1 VATIDWPST
10 RAFASAQFSLALDT
24 SESGYAG
31 FLTGNRQRRSNLADR
46 LRCITTLPPV
56 ANRSEAAQRTALL
69 LGLRS
74 TGDLVRFGLPHQQL
88 PLGTLRGSPVVAAN
102 VLAGARS
109 MTVSGALAAP
119 NLLLGGSFEVDTNGD
134 GVADNWLAYNSGSVS
149 GITYGRPAG
158 INSTYAQRIT
168 AATLGSGSGDQA
180 GVGRA
185 AFVPVVA
192 GASYSMSCDAISNY
206 STLQVRLHVD
216 WYTSADVLLSGSGV
230 NFAGPLSWQRLAA
243 NGLVAPATAA
253 KAKAYVWMQ
262 AHASGG
268 ASPQI
273 FVDNFQLEPSIVATA
288 YAGTPTLGPADML
301 AVGGNL
307 LAVAYPGATL
317 DDAGAGTVPL
327 LMPAMAA
334 MTAGGAVTW
343 NAPAGLWE
351 LDDDGLQLDYSP
363 PVVQAG
369 LAVPWRQV
377 PA

>member
-1 VATIDWPST
+1 MATIDWPAT
-10 RAFASAQFSLALDT
+10 RAFSSAQFSLALDT

-56 ANRSEAAQRTALL
+56 TAAADAAQRTALL

-74 TGDLVRFGLPHQQL
+74 TGDFVRFGLPHQQL

-109 MTVSGALAAP
+109 MSVAGATAAP
-119 NLLLGGSFEVDTNGD
+119 NLLVGSSFEFDTNGD
-134 GVADNWLAYNSGSVS
+134 GVADSWGAYNNGSVS

-168 AATLGSGSGDQA
+168 AATLGASSSDQA
-180 GVGRA
+180 GVGRTGFA
-185 AFVPVVA
+185 AVQA
-192 GASYSMSCDAISNY
+192 GAVYSLSCDAISNY

-216 WYTSADVLLSGSGV
+216 WYTSADVLLSGSGA

-243 NGLVAPATAA
+243 NGMVAPATAA
-253 KAKAYVWMQ
+253 KAKVYVWMQ

-273 FVDNFQLEPSIVATA
+273 FIDNVQLEPAAVATA
-288 YAGTPTLGPADML
+288 YAGPPTLGPADML

-307 LAVAYPGATL
+307 LAVAYPGVTL
-317 DDAGAGTVPL
+317 DDAGAGAVPL

-334 MTAGGAVTW
+334 ITAGAAVTW
-343 NAPAGLWE
+343 SAPAGLWE

-363 PVVQAG
+363 PAVQAG
-369 LAVPWRQV
+369 LAIPWRQV